1 MKSAKRYPIPEQLL
15 NKPKNYWLK
24 IDSVLANVYNIE
36 SLVETANLRPPMFA
50 PQNSDVSE
58 DNYSIGS
65 LSPVEIPSDEEKAAK
80 AVEVV
85 KDRTFDKTQID
96 LSPFSLERMVVF
108 PHKFREGDVPVRVL
122 IRQDIG
128 YLTKIHDAIKQSHA
142 LPKYQY
148 SHDKIQTIF
157 EYYCNQFKVSIFDLR
172 QHIVPTDNNRTKLSF
187 RHFQLNE
194 NQCKAIA
201 CVMPF
206 MYKIHEVEFIKNGI
220 SDLVSPL
227 FLFGAFCNPDI
238 VRFAF

>member
-1 MKSAKRYPIPEQLL
+1 M
-15 NKPKNYWLK
+15 NKPKNYCLK
-24 IDSVLANVYNIE
+24 IDSVLHNVYNIE
-36 SLVETANLRPPMFA
+36 TMVETANLRPPMFA

-80 AVEVV
+80 AAEVV
-85 KDRTFDKTQID
+85 KDRTFDKTMID

-108 PHKFREGDVPVRVL
+108 PHKFREGDVPLRLL
-122 IRQDIG
+122 IRPEIA

-148 SHDKIQTIF
+148 SHDQIQNIF
-157 EYYCNQFKVSIFDLR
+157 EYYCNQFKVSIFDIK
-172 QHIVPTDNNRTKLSF
+172 QYIVPTDNNRTKLCL
-187 RHFQLNE
+187 RNFQLNE

-201 CVMPF
+201 CTMPF
-206 MYKIHEVEFIKNGI
+206 MYKIQEVEFIKNQIG
-220 SDLVSPL
+220 DLVSPL

-238 VRFAF
+238 VRFAY